1 MCEHCGQLEYA
12 AELSTNKWLSA
23 ERNAEELSTALA
35 EARLKLAKHDA
46 VMAEVV
52 MLVKRAHDGSGF
64 PVRGV
69 LDQILSV
76 AGAGDEQ
83 AKAG

>member
-1 MCEHCGQLEYA
+1 MCDQCGQLEYA
-12 AELSTNKWLSA
+12 AELSTNKWLDA

-46 VMAEVV
+46 VMAEVIL
-52 MLVKRAHDGSGF
+52 LVRRAHDGAGF

-76 AGAGDEQ
+76 VGAGEVQ